1 MVLLINGG
9 AAVALL
15 SFMNNLPKD
24 QILIHVPQ
32 LSQTRIGYSHDPA
45 PLIVVRLVTNALR

>member
-24 QILIHVPQ
+24 QIQ
-32 LSQTRIGYSHDPA
+32 STSLSYRKLGSAIPTTPPRSS
-45 PLIVVRLVTNALR
+45 